1 MLEQSGAFLA
11 GNLGDSG
18 QQAAMALL
26 QQKVSIQATTLA
38 FNDITL
44 LLSGLILS
52 VLLFLP
58 FIKKAQPMMK

>member
-1 MLEQSGAFLA
+1 MLNDSGAFLT
-11 GNLGDSG
+11 GELGANS
-18 QQAAMALL
+18 QQAAIALL
-26 QQKVSIQATTLA
+26 QQKVSLQATTLA

-58 FIKKAQPMMK
+58 FIKKAQPIA